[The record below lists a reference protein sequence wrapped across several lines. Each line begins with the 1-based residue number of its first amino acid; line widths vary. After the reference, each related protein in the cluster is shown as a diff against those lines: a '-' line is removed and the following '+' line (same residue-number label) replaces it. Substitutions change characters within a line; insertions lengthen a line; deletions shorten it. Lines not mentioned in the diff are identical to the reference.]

1 MTIGFRAKVLL
12 AITLITTLSSMLI
25 AAIFLNQS
33 TKMVEESYIRSLRNM
48 MSVSVKAFDD
58 SIRVAYDTAITLSHD
73 KKLVKMIQEY
83 GDGGEFGTDAL
94 DISAYLNSFYSQ
106 NSIIDEIYL
115 YLPAKKQ
122 AITSLEYHAVQ
133 EIFYPEKYKWLTE
146 NQVRPAESG
155 LAPILV
161 YDQIDR
167 SPKYM
172 LTYRRKMYNGAGA
185 QPAASIAVNLDERKL
200 YYQKAMFYDLVS

>member
-73 KKLVKMIQEY
+73 EKLIKMMQEY
-83 GDGGEFGTDAL
+83 EDGGEFGTDAL
-94 DISAYLNSFYSQ
+94 DLSAYLNSFYTQ

-155 LAPILV
+155 LAP
-161 YDQIDR
+161 
-167 SPKYM
+167 KYM